1 MGITDTTPTIFDPA
15 TGRIYSFLNEENLC
29 FFDKVTFDVL
39 QKYGRISADA
49 VVLPF
54 IEARARAS
62 QADRAKY
69 CTGARRV
76 TAERADEALN
86 CLPPFRWRA
95 TQGMEA
101 FAISEPVTD
110 RILTWFVRLGSQ
122 WFELHEDRAI
132 SYDDLVGVVK
142 DSMGMQG
149 HD

>member
-1 MGITDTTPTIFDPA
+1 MGITDTTPAIFDPA
-15 TGRIYSFLNEENLC
+15 TGRIYSFLNEENRC
-29 FFDKVTFDVL
+29 IFEKKTVDEL
-39 QKYGRISADA
+39 QMNGRISADA

-54 IEARARAS
+54 IEAEARAS

-95 TQGMEA
+95 TQYMEA

-110 RILTWFVRLGSQ
+110 RLLTWFVRLGSQ

-132 SYDDLVGVVK
+132 SFDDLVAVVK
-142 DSMGMQG
+142 ASHG
-149 HD
+149 